1 MPGISIVIPTMN
13 EEKTIGICI
22 EKALTVFKG
31 YGVEG
36 EIIVVDNSTD
46 RTAEIAR
53 SMGAVVINSVKGYGN
68 AYLAGFSHAKGDYIA
83 MADGDNTYDFLDFPR
98 FLEPLMNDEADFVIG
113 NRLKNIEKGAMPVLH
128 QYIGN
133 PLLTKVL
140 NFSFKTHISD
150 SHCGMR
156 AFTRKA
162 LDTMKLKTGG
172 MEFASEMVIE
182 AADRGLRIQE
192 IPINYYTREAPSK
205 LRSFEDGWRHLR
217 FIMLYK
223 PIPFLFIPG
232 LFVFLLGFF
241 LTVLIL
247 TTGED
252 VVTTRLHSFILASF
266 LLIIGSNIIS
276 TGVYLKAYSAVHGIS
291 GKDDIFVKRL
301 LNYHS
306 LEKEIITGTVLL
318 GIGMFFGIKV
328 ILTWMH
334 SGYGSLSEIETAI
347 MAMDF
352 AAIGILMISMSILLS
367 VLMLDLKNNP

>member
-1 MPGISIVIPTMN
+1 MSGISIVIPTMN

-22 EKALTVFKG
+22 EKAWTIIKG
-31 YGVEG
+31 YGIGG

-46 RTAEIAR
+46 STAEIAR

-68 AYLAGFSHAKGDYIA
+68 AYCAGFSHASGNYIA
-83 MADGDNTYDFLDFPR
+83 MADGDNTYDFLEFPR
-98 FLEPLMNDEADFVIG
+98 FLDPLMNNEADFVIG
-113 NRLKNIEKGAMPVLH
+113 NRLKNIKKGAMPLLH

-133 PLLTKVL
+133 PFLTKVL
-140 NFSFKTHISD
+140 NFSFKTRISD

-156 AFTRKA
+156 AFTREA

-182 AADRGLRIQE
+182 AADKGLRIKE
-192 IPINYYTREAPSK
+192 IPITYYTREAPSK

-232 LFVFLLGFF
+232 LFVFMLGFF
-241 LTVLIL
+241 LTLLIL
-247 TTGED
+247 ITGED

-276 TGVYLKAYSAVHGIS
+276 TGIYLKAYSAVHGIS
-291 GKDDIFVKRL
+291 GKGDIFIERL

-306 LEKEIITGTVLL
+306 LEKEIIIGSALI
-318 GIGMFFGIKV
+318 GIGMFFGITV
-328 ILTWMH
+328 IITWMQ
-334 SGYGSLSEIETAI
+334 SGYGSLSEVETAI

-352 AAIGILMISMSILLS
+352 AAIGILMIFMSILLS
-367 VLMLDLKNNP
+367 VLMLDVKNNQ